1 MINEVSKP
9 LSNHIPVEKI
19 CEKLKKKDSQ
29 ICELK
34 YGEYNYM
41 LARSEQKPWSAK
53 SWASEEFCSCSVNLW
68 EAYKQDI
75 GALLMYPLR

>member
-41 LARSEQKPWSAK
+41 LAREVCKKITKGLDRLKAGL
-53 SWASEEFCSCSVNLW
+53 VNLW
-68 EAYKQDI
+68 EACKQVMGFQFCSCI
-75 GALLMYPLR
+75 L

>member
-9 LSNHIPVEKI
+9 LSYHFPVEKI

-34 YGEYNYM
+34 YGEEEKKLHFYLQPYFC
-41 LARSEQKPWSAK
+41 LFKP
-53 SWASEEFCSCSVNLW
+53 
-68 EAYKQDI
+68 
-75 GALLMYPLR
+75 

>member
-9 LSNHIPVEKI
+9 MSHHVPVEKI

-34 YGEYNYM
+34 YGE
-41 LARSEQKPWSAK
+41 
-53 SWASEEFCSCSVNLW
+53 
-68 EAYKQDI
+68 EALSRCR
-75 GALLMYPLR
+75 GV

>member
-9 LSNHIPVEKI
+9 LSYHFPVEKI

-34 YGEYNYM
+34 YGEEEKK
-41 LARSEQKPWSAK
+41 LQRTA
-53 SWASEEFCSCSVNLW
+53 ASRNVSSNH
-68 EAYKQDI
+68 KIQSH
-75 GALLMYPLR
+75 